1 MRIGSMFAR
10 VGSVL
15 KWAALLGVVVALGA
29 GSASAQFTSTTA
41 ATSRTVTEG
50 DSLEISY
57 EIKAN
62 AAADYGGGTITVWAV
77 YDPDPTKSSTD
88 PSSGRPTPP
97 DGNAGGG
104 DISGGSSGPAAM
116 FQHAVTAS
124 GGAAK
129 EVDIKHTQSVFILAD
144 ADAEDEIGTLHLR
157 ITAVATTSG
166 TALTYRDDDVGITAC
181 AAADCGKGNI
191 ALGTLMIDDP
201 HEQEFKWGSRSP
213 AAPNKPTEGQEASI
227 TITADPAP
235 VDYIWN
241 MNARTDNP
249 AYGLSGTDTPPSNGI
264 KGVRASAPFVPWN
277 LDPADVDGN
286 REDDEVELSLY
297 FAGTSRMVPGIEP
310 YTFTFTDIHGLPEPD
325 KITWKA
331 YGSKANGTID
341 TNNEVESITEGGD
354 PVHVRVTVE
363 RGADGYPSGENIS
376 VAAVPG
382 EGLAMDYRT
391 EDAPLT
397 FTTSD
402 LSGANN
408 SQNKTFKVWA
418 LEDNDIAME
427 DLVLNLVATGAT
439 AANGSGDT
447 TAANPVMLT
456 INDETVPLLTAMTGE
471 MVMETVNAARMA
483 AAAGDGNDLWT
494 PGEMFELD
502 SDDLFTS
509 DMTVDVAARSS
520 GAAVGVST
528 HSGMVMLE
536 AMEVGTATITI
547 TGTVASSFT
556 STQTVDNIATI
567 EFDLEVDELPLAI
580 TLSGP
585 DDMNIAEGM
594 SATVTATANRAVNAD
609 TRVELNLVGGSGSP
623 ADYSVESIMIR
634 SGQTTGTTMLTA
646 TEDSMEEA
654 METLELEGTFGS
666 GMKTNKLTFNIWDAA
681 VPALPIIA
689 QLLLAAFLAVGGYR
703 RYLRRR

>member
-10 VGSVL
+10 GSGSAL
-15 KWAALLGVVVALGA
+15 KWAALFGVVFALGA
-29 GSASAQFTSTTA
+29 GSASAQVTETTSASSWTLGEGDSFEISYKIALVAPASFAGGTFEVWTFSQPPDDASVYSTEPKSGKPTLRVDNNWAAARVLHTIPA
-41 ATSRTVTEG
+41 ATSG
-50 DSLEISY
+50 
-57 EIKAN
+57 
-62 AAADYGGGTITVWAV
+62 
-77 YDPDPTKSSTD
+77 
-88 PSSGRPTPP
+88 
-97 DGNAGGG
+97 
-104 DISGGSSGPAAM
+104 GPAAGDYE
-116 FQHAVTAS
+116 VT
-124 GGAAK
+124 GTL
-129 EVDIKHTQSVFILAD
+129 DVFIPAD
-144 ADAEDEIGTLHLR
+144 RDAEDEIARMNLHL
-157 ITAVATTSG
+157 VATAMGGLLYKEAASTGGDPPSTTPATG
-166 TALTYRDDDVGITAC
+166 EVVKQVGILTVR
-181 AAADCGKGNI
+181 
-191 ALGTLMIDDP
+191 DP
-201 HEQEFKWGSRSP
+201 HEQTFVWQDDLNPTPQVEGGT
-213 AAPNKPTEGQEASI
+213 AAATLLPV
-227 TITADPAP
+227 PAP
-235 VDYIWN
+235 VDYNWTV
-241 MNARTDNP
+241 NARVTSESGGSGYVVHEGTRGDRGIP
-249 AYGLSGTDTPPSNGI
+249 AGGTFFRIQAPDT
-264 KGVRASAPFVPWN
+264 
-277 LDPADVDGN
+277 DGN
-286 REDDEVELSLY
+286 RTDDEVELNLY
-297 FAGTSRMVPGIEP
+297 HAGTSTQIPGFEP
-310 YTFTFTDIHGLPEPD
+310 LKVTFKDIHALPEPAD
-325 KITWKA
+325 ITWKA
-331 YGSKANGTID
+331 YGSKANGSID

-363 RGADGYPSGENIS
+363 RGADGYPLSENIS

-397 FTTSD
+397 FTTSG

-408 SQNKTFKVWA
+408 SQNQTFKVWA

-471 MVMETVNAARMA
+471 MVMETVNTARMA
-483 AAAGDGNDLWT
+483 SAAGDGNDLWT

-528 HSGMVMLE
+528 QSGMVMLE

>member
-10 VGSVL
+10 GSGGAL

-29 GSASAQFTSTTA
+29 GSASAQVTETTSA
-41 ATSRTVTEG
+41 SRWTLTEG
-50 DSLEISY
+50 DSFEITYKVALTVPASF
-57 EIKAN
+57 A
-62 AAADYGGGTITVWAV
+62 GGTFSVWSFSQNPTNADD
-77 YDPDPTKSSTD
+77 YSDDPVTGKPTAPLNSNWVTD
-88 PSSGRPTPP
+88 NNTHTLAASASG
-97 DGNAGGG
+97 
-104 DISGGSSGPAAM
+104 GPAAGS
-116 FQHAVTAS
+116 HEVTGTLS
-124 GGAAK
+124 L
-129 EVDIKHTQSVFILAD
+129 FIPAD
-144 ADAEDEIGTLHLR
+144 RDAEDEIARMNLHMVA
-157 ITAVATTSG
+157 TAVG
-166 TALTYRDDDVGITAC
+166 GLTYQTAASTAG
-181 AAADCGKGNI
+181 AAASTTISDGEVVAQVGV
-191 ALGTLMIDDP
+191 LTVSDP
-201 HEQEFKWGSRSP
+201 HEQKFEWADDLFPKEPVEGGT
-213 AAPNKPTEGQEASI
+213 AARTLVP
-227 TITADPAP
+227 DPVP
-235 VDYIWN
+235 VDYDWSVT
-241 MNARTDNP
+241 ARVDSDSGYVVEAASRAVRSIP
-249 AYGLSGTDTPPSNGI
+249 AAGIPFGIQAPDT
-264 KGVRASAPFVPWN
+264 
-277 LDPADVDGN
+277 DGN
-286 REDDEVELSLY
+286 RDDEEVELSVY
-297 FAGTSRMVPGIEP
+297 HAGTSTLLPGFEP
-310 YTFTFTDIHGLPEPD
+310 LKVEFEDLHALPAAG

-331 YGSKANGTID
+331 YGSMANGTID
-341 TNNEVESITEGGD
+341 TDNEVESITEGGD

-397 FTTSD
+397 FTHAASG

-408 SQNKTFKVWA
+408 SQNQTFKVWA
-418 LEDNDIAME
+418 LEDNDIVME
-427 DLVLNLVATGAT
+427 DLVLNLVATGAS

-471 MVMETVNAARMA
+471 MVMATVNTARMA
-483 AAAGDGNDLWT
+483 AAGSDDLWT

-502 SDDLFTS
+502 GDDLFDS
-509 DMTVDVAARSS
+509 EMTVDVAARSS

-528 HSGMVMLE
+528 QSGMVMLE

-594 SATVTATANRAVNAD
+594 SAMVTATANRAVNAD

-623 ADYSVESIMIR
+623 DDYSVEPIMIM

-654 METLELEGTFGS
+654 METLEIEGTFGS